1 MLIRGDYM
9 YSVVS
14 KDAIID
20 FLSKYDID
28 YSLLSYSEQ
37 SIIIILSNILFLI
50 FWFIV
55 FYIFYRL
62 FKKILRSW
70 F

>member
-1 MLIRGDYM
+1 M

-14 KDAIID
+14 KEAIID

-37 SIIIILSNILFLI
+37 SVVVILSNILFLV
-50 FWFIV
+50 FWAVV

>member
-1 MLIRGDYM
+1 M
-9 YSVVS
+9 YTVVS
-14 KDAIID
+14 KDVIVD

-37 SIIIILSNILFLI
+37 SVIIILSNILFLV
-50 FWFIV
+50 FWAIV
-55 FYIFYRL
+55 FYILYRL
-62 FKKILRSW
+62 FKRTIRSW

>member
-1 MLIRGDYM
+1 M

-14 KDAIID
+14 KEAIIE

-37 SIIIILSNILFLI
+37 SVIIILSNILFLV
-50 FWFIV
+50 FWAVV

>member
-1 MLIRGDYM
+1 M

-14 KDAIID
+14 KEAIID

-37 SIIIILSNILFLI
+37 SVIIILSNILFLI
-50 FWFIV
+50 FWAVV

>member
-1 MLIRGDYM
+1 M

-14 KDAIID
+14 KEAIVD

-28 YSLLSYSEQ
+28 YSLLSFSEQ
-37 SIIIILSNILFLI
+37 SVIIILSNILFLV
-50 FWFIV
+50 FWAIV
-55 FYIFYRL
+55 FYILYRA
-62 FKKILRSW
+62 FKRTIRSW

>member
-1 MLIRGDYM
+1 M
-9 YSVVS
+9 YTVVS
-14 KDAIID
+14 KEVIID

-37 SIIIILSNILFLI
+37 SVIIILSNILFLV
-50 FWFIV
+50 FWAIV
-55 FYIFYRL
+55 FYILYRL
-62 FKKILRSW
+62 FKRTIRSW

>member
-1 MLIRGDYM
+1 M

>member
-1 MLIRGDYM
+1 M

-14 KDAIID
+14 KEVIVD

-37 SIIIILSNILFLI
+37 SVIIILSNILFLV
-50 FWFIV
+50 FWAIV
-55 FYIFYRL
+55 FYILYRV
-62 FKKILRSW
+62 FKRTIRSW

>member
-1 MLIRGDYM
+1 M

-14 KDAIID
+14 KEAIID

-37 SIIIILSNILFLI
+37 SVIIILSNILFLV

>member
-1 MLIRGDYM
+1 M

-14 KDAIID
+14 KEAIVD

-28 YSLLSYSEQ
+28 YSLLSFSEQ
-37 SIIIILSNILFLI
+37 SVIIILSNILFLV